1 MNMSADH
8 LDFKIAKVDLGNRS
22 IEVETRPQ
30 SDFDLYLGGRG
41 LNAKLLLEGQPM
53 GVDPLGPENLLI
65 FGTGKLVGTLVPTAG
80 QLTITSKSPATNLY
94 FKTNVG
100 GAWAKCLRRAGWDA
114 VVVSGVSE
122 KPVYIVIDDGNISI
136 RDASA
141 LWGKTVRETAAAVLE
156 ELNGSGWDLAT
167 IGPAGENLVRFACI
181 MTSLYH
187 AAGRGGLGAVMGAK
201 KLKSIAVRGSGE
213 TFVADRKALQ
223 AEVLSVLLKIDKSVK
238 AKLYVDYGTAA
249 TVERANEGYSLPVMN
264 YRRNRL
270 EGGHVLGGTYLV
282 EKGYMTNGSACS
294 ACPLACHKFHRVRG
308 GPYEGFSGGPE
319 YETLA
324 ALGFGCGITNTEAV
338 LKGNELC
345 NDLGID
351 TISAGGVI
359 QWLFES
365 VEKGVV
371 PPDSGKGLNLT
382 WGQPEAMV
390 ELLKRIAYREDIGDV
405 LAEGTK
411 RLADKFGGD
420 SWKWAVQ
427 ANGLEQ
433 SRVDTRVAKAY
444 SLAFAV
450 NPRGPDHLHSQP
462 MTEFAAFPEAVELFK
477 QILGKEELP
486 PATSTEGKP
495 DLVRWHEDVFAVTD
509 SLGICSFATTSSY
522 IISVPSLCRL
532 IKAALG
538 VGLSEQELLTIG
550 RRTVVLERM
559 FNLRENPSRRDI
571 LPWRLMNE
579 PISEGPYIGQTNS
592 EAELEGLL
600 KKYYRLHGFAEETG
614 RPTPEVL
621 ASLGLLR
628 DIKGIEKILEAKD

>member
-1 MNMSADH
+1 MITQLEFN
-8 LDFKIAKVDLGNRS
+8 IASVNLTTQTVKK
-22 IEVETRPQ
+22 ETLPQ
-30 SDFDLYLGGRG
+30 SHFKFILGGRG
-41 LNAKLLLEGQPM
+41 LNAKLLFERQSK
-53 GVDPLGPENLLI
+53 GVDPFGPDNLLI
-65 FGTGKLVGTLVPTAG
+65 FGTGKLVGTPVPTAG
-80 QLTITSKSPATNLY
+80 QLTITSKSPATELY
-94 FKTNVG
+94 FKSNTG
-100 GAWAKCLRRAGWDA
+100 GAWGKRLRRAGWDA
-114 VVVSGVSE
+114 LVISGVSE
-122 KPVYIVIDDGNISI
+122 KPVYLVIDDQNINV

-141 LWGKTVRETAAAVLE
+141 LWGKTVRETAAALKE
-156 ELNGSGWDLAT
+156 ELDGSGGWDLAT

-201 KLKSIAVRGSGE
+201 KLKTIAVRGSGKTE
-213 TFVADRKALQ
+213 VADLEALHS
-223 AEVLSVLLKIDKSVK
+223 EILSVLATIDKNVK

-249 TVERANEGYSLPVMN
+249 TIEMANEGYSLPVN
-264 YRRNRL
+264 NFRRSRL
-270 EGGHVLGGTYLV
+270 EGGHRLGGTYLV
-282 EKGYMTNGSACS
+282 EKGYMTNGTACS
-294 ACPLACHKFHRVRG
+294 ACPLACHKFHQVAE
-308 GPYEGFSGGPE
+308 GPYQGFSGGPE

-324 ALGFGCGITNTEAV
+324 ALGIGCGITNTEAV

-345 NDLGID
+345 NDLGLD

-371 PPDSGKGLNLT
+371 SGDIGEGLNLT
-382 WGQPEAMV
+382 WGDSEAMV
-390 ELLKRIAYREDIGDV
+390 GLLKQIAYRQGVGDL

-411 RLADKFGGD
+411 RLAEKYGGE

-444 SLAFAV
+444 ALAFAV
-450 NPRGPDHLHSQP
+450 NPRGPDHLHAQP
-462 MTEFAAFPEAVELFK
+462 MTEFARFPEAAELFK
-477 QILGKEELP
+477 KLLGKEDLP
-486 PATSTEGKP
+486 PSTSTEGKP
-495 DLVRWHEDVFAVTD
+495 ELVRWHEDVFAVTD

-538 VGLSEQELLTIG
+538 VDLSEEELRTIG

-559 FNLRENPSRRDI
+559 FNFRENPSRKDI

-579 PISEGPYIGQTNS
+579 PIIEGPFEGQMNS
-592 EAELEGLL
+592 EAELKDMLN
-600 KKYYRLHGFAEETG
+600 KYYRLQGYNPDTG
-614 RPTPEVL
+614 RPTRDVL
-621 ASLGLLR
+621 SSLGL
-628 DIKGIEKILEAKD
+628 IPEVKGIEALLEGDK